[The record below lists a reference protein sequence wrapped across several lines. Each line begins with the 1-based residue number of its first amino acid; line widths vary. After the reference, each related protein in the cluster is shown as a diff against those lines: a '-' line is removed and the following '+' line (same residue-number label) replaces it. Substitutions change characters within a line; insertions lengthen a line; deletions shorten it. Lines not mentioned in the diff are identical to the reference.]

1 MPPRREPVD
10 GLNQQADR
18 PARPVRDADTRQ
30 RRPGT
35 ATRLLALVLAC
46 LVAAGATASTVPS
59 GGPRRTRDQQIR
71 RHARGGGLIGDED
84 SVVSTRPHPH
94 RRDAALA
101 EKGQRVKTA
110 LATWQCGHAPSA
122 TAGYL
127 GDGPPR
133 PMRDTE
139 LPAGQ
144 DPQRRAGSSTSL
156 STKGKAPCK
165 KPSKRATSRT
175 SSPST
180 CRSSPT

>member
-18 PARPVRDADTRQ
+18 PARPVRNADTRQ

-35 ATRLLALVLAC
+35 ATRLLALALAC

-71 RHARGGGLIGDED
+71 RHARGDGLIGDEGPA
-84 SVVSTRPHPH
+84 SPRGHTRTGATPPLDNEVH
-94 RRDAALA
+94 
-101 EKGQRVKTA
+101 RVKTA
-110 LATWQCGHAPSA
+110 LATWQRGHAPSA